1 MNREMIDIN
10 DYTIL
15 LEEASTNTSLVDSC
29 FFDEPVIAIAFY
41 GEGDVGLHVKFDGK
55 TKEFHHTKGMILS
68 FYADKLHM
76 SVDTLSKKVSQK
88 MNISLGQLIRQEIIS
103 SAKEML
109 SQNMTVKETSYQ
121 LGFEEPNNFS
131 SFFQRYTGVSP
142 ISFQK

>member
-1 MNREMIDIN
+1 MGHLPFLATIPGTHVSPPSCQTHGTD
-10 DYTIL
+10 DYKDRDQFTQDL
-15 LEEASTNTSLVDSC
+15 LALISL
-29 FFDEPVIAIAFY
+29 F
-41 GEGDVGLHVKFDGK
+41 H
-55 TKEFHHTKGMILS
+55 KEQRGLS

-109 SQNMTVKETSYQ
+109 STNMTVKETSYQ

-131 SFFQRYTGVSP
+131 SFFQRYAGVSP